1 MMMLDEGQD
10 LEGYPG
16 IWMRVWVVGRVWREK
31 KGLKKGEGKFG
42 WEGPIYTTWWSVEV
56 RLAEVKSSAHFEHE
70 HRLENWSCDSDFT
83 EEDFHLVLFT

>member
-31 KGLKKGEGKFG
+31 KG
-42 WEGPIYTTWWSVEV
+42 
-56 RLAEVKSSAHFEHE
+56 
-70 HRLENWSCDSDFT
+70 
-83 EEDFHLVLFT
+83 